1 MIADGS
7 ERAPTWCSSST
18 RLLVF
23 VDDVPGIS
31 QQSLSEAL
39 GIDRNN
45 VSLIADK
52 LEARGLLKRAV
63 NGADRRAR
71 ELYHNAR
78 GQEAVAAVISVK
90 VRQANDRILTSLTA
104 DEKEL
109 FLDMLV
115 RVVEGNRIH
124 ARPGGGRRKRGS
136 VKSSRNASEARSCDV
151 ERAFILAALLVAAVM
166 RFAAG
171 STRKRGRNARS
182 ESLRRFRPAAP
193 PIWPRAC
200 SPRDF
205 PGAGDNR

>member
-1 MIADGS
+1 MRAAAKNPSGDDRSVVILGSDGVPIRRVLAPLVRRLQQICASVIASVLKEADLVQL
-7 ERAPTWCSSST
+7 EYA
-18 RLLVF
+18 LLVF

-71 ELYHNAR
+71 ELYITPTGRKLWRAYR
-78 GQEAVAAVISVK
+78 PKI
-90 VRQANDRILTSLTA
+90 RQANDRILTALTA
-104 DEKEL
+104 KEKEL
-109 FLDMLV
+109 FLEMLV

-136 VKSSRNASEARSCDV
+136 VKSSVTPGRS
-151 ERAFILAALLVAAVM
+151 
-166 RFAAG
+166 
-171 STRKRGRNARS
+171 SH
-182 ESLRRFRPAAP
+182 AP
-193 PIWPRAC
+193 
-200 SPRDF
+200 
-205 PGAGDNR
+205 

>member
-1 MIADGS
+1 MRSAAKNPSRDRSSALILGHDGVPIRRILAPLVRRLQQVCLSVITTVLKEADLVQL
-7 ERAPTWCSSST
+7 EYA
-18 RLLVF
+18 LLVF

-31 QQSLSEAL
+31 QQALSEAL

-71 ELYHNAR
+71 ELTITPEGRRLYR
-78 GQEAVAAVISVK
+78 GHRVK
-90 VRQANDRILTSLTA
+90 VRQVNDRILSALTA

-115 RVVEGNRIH
+115 RVVEGNRMH

-136 VKSSRNASEARSCDV
+136 VKSSVTQAR
-151 ERAFILAALLVAAVM
+151 
-166 RFAAG
+166 
-171 STRKRGRNARS
+171 
-182 ESLRRFRPAAP
+182 
-193 PIWPRAC
+193 
-200 SPRDF
+200 
-205 PGAGDNR
+205 PGHAT